1 MSDAFLIF
9 CSCGSPEEAEKL
21 ASVLVDERLAACV
34 NIVHGIH
41 SVYRWNDKIE
51 TATEFLLII
60 KSAADRLAEIQSRLE
75 TLHSYDT
82 PEVIAIPIV
91 AGSPKYL
98 AWLRRQIEA

>member
-1 MSDAFLIF
+1 MSDAFVIF
-9 CSCGSPEEAEKL
+9 CTCGSQEEAQTL
-21 ASVLVDERLAACV
+21 ASVLVSERLAACV
-34 NIVHGIH
+34 NIVPGIQ

-60 KSAADRLAEIQSRLE
+60 KSAADRLDAIQARLE

-82 PEVIAIPIV
+82 PEVIAVSIV
-91 AGSPKYL
+91 SGSPKYL